1 MFEKSL
7 ERPFTAPAI
16 VVRARHQ
23 RPDDADYPQRDQSR
37 ASHPIADLH
46 RHENVPRRARA
57 RYGAGMGDA
66 DDEDEFEPLEIVPY
80 GVPIDG
86 HDPEVGEGAVVRL
99 FFQPGDHGR
108 APYVDIADVVIL
120 EAWDRVSIGLVRRG
134 LTGEG
139 PDGLN
144 YGESLHRRAPVS
156 LDVPLDEPLGKRPLV
171 DAWTGEVVR
180 RVEPGSR
187 VAWSTET
194 VGTPLWRR
202 F

>member
-1 MFEKSL
+1 MLEKSL

-37 ASHPIADLH
+37 PSHPIADLH
-46 RHENVPRRARA
+46 GHEIVRRRARA

-66 DDEDEFEPLEIVPY
+66 DDEDEFEPLELVPCP
-80 GVPIDG
+80 VPIDA
-86 HDPEVGEGAVVRL
+86 HDPQVGGSVVRL
-99 FFQPGDHGR
+99 FFQPGDRGR
-108 APYVDIADVVIL
+108 APYVDVADVVIL
-120 EAWDRVSIGLVRRG
+120 EAWDRVSIGLVRRV
-134 LTGEG
+134 LAGEG
-139 PDGLN
+139 PGGLN
-144 YGESLHRRAPVS
+144 YGDSLARKAPVS
-156 LDVPLDEPLGKRPLV
+156 LDVALDEPLGERMLV

-180 RVEPGSR
+180 RIEPGSR